1 MKAVTKNTWELVVG
15 GSVPEIKAYVP
26 PDARAKY
33 KRAARDKQR
42 YLRVKENSLND

>member
-15 GSVPEIKAYVP
+15 GTLPEIKVQVT

-33 KRAARDKQR
+33 KRAARDKER
-42 YLRVKENSLND
+42 YESKRR